1 MNGIIEN
8 GTKSNANKAQYE
20 ETKIYRDFHTQI
32 KKAEQEQKVKMN
44 TNHKKKKS
52 PIKKALLFFGKTLV
66 VISTTVLAIFIAL
79 VLMILLICHGP
90 SNKATEL
97 FTTTFL
103 ETGQMKFIVSIFLS
117 EDRIKEI
124 VANNSMSEMTAE
136 VNTDLIK
143 IADDNTESE
152 DIELVQ
158 ISGNTFH
165 AKMLIIKDP
174 SRVKVATTYPWGEYG
189 QELDKL
195 VINSGA
201 QAGVNGG
208 LYVSDSNKGGKPLGL
223 VVCNGEIQYNNP
235 SGYAGLHLIGFD
247 ESNILRIISL
257 EGMNASQIEKLVKD
271 EKIRDAV
278 VFQEESS
285 DKNNH
290 FVKLLLNGEPRQMNG
305 SGSGAN
311 PRTVIGQRE
320 DGAVLLLVTDG
331 RGASGHLGATASDLI
346 DVMMEYGAI
355 NAANLDGGS
364 SSSMYYNNQYE
375 MTSVTLYYS
384 NSSWKLPTAF
394 VVK

>member
-1 MNGIIEN
+1 MQNQVV
-8 GTKSNANKAQYE
+8 NK
-20 ETKIYRDFHTQI
+20 R
-32 KKAEQEQKVKMN
+32 N
-44 TNHKKKKS
+44 KKKKN
-52 PIKKALLFFGKTLV
+52 PVQKFAGFLGKSLATIGITILVIFITLV
-66 VISTTVLAIFIAL
+66 IMIF
-79 VLMILLICHGP
+79 LICHGP
-90 SNKATEL
+90 SEKATEL

-103 ETGQMKFIVSIFLS
+103 ETGQMKFMVSIFLS
-117 EDRIKEI
+117 DEKVQEI
-124 VANNSMSEMTAE
+124 VNNNSMSEMTAE
-136 VNTDLIK
+136 VNTDLI
-143 IADDNTESE
+143 DTSNLTDSNSN

-158 ISGNTFH
+158 ISGNTFQ

-174 SRVKVATTYPWGEYG
+174 SRVKLATTYPWGEYG
-189 QELDKL
+189 KELHEL
-195 VINSGA
+195 VNNSNSI
-201 QAGVNGG
+201 AGINGG
-208 LYVSDSNKGGKPLGL
+208 LYVSDSNKGGRPLGL
-223 VVCNGEIQYNNP
+223 VVCEGEIQYNNP
-235 SGYAGLHLIGFD
+235 TGYAGLYLIGFD

-257 EGMNASQIEKLVKD
+257 EGMNQTQIEKLVKD

-290 FVKLLLNGEPRQMNG
+290 FVKLVVNGEARQMNG

-311 PRTVIGQRE
+311 PRTVIGHRK

-346 DVMMEYGAI
+346 DIMLEYGAV

-364 SSSMYYNNQYE
+364 SSSMYYNDKYE

-394 VVK
+394 VVEKR